1 MQIEL
6 PGEMFCRPVESDE
19 DVFAFRYDFV
29 PEGKALEDGSH
40 EQVVTEL
47 ENGDL
52 LIKGYA
58 AVWEGTDREGENFM
72 PGAFERGIKSFLG
85 SQAALCFHH
94 KADHGIGKVLDLKED
109 GKGLAIEARVDKQ
122 VPSSPLYYIY
132 NAIKK
137 GTYNGL
143 SVGGFF
149 RRKLTEAGQK
159 IADMDFTEISV
170 TPVPIHPGTSLNV
183 VAGKALQDITLPRKP
198 KKSSLEGDIRQE
210 DEMALAEI
218 AGMWN
223 RILDGIER
231 RGSGSKGTFGGEPV
245 L

>member
-1 MQIEL
+1 MYVKPL
-6 PGEMFCRPVESDE
+6 DGSD
-19 DVFAFRYDFV
+19 DTLAFRWDFV
-29 PEGKALEDGSH
+29 VEGKALEDGTA
-40 EQVVTEL
+40 EQTVTEL

-58 AVWEGTDREGENFM
+58 AVWDGDDRQGENFM
-72 PGAFERGIKSFLG
+72 EGAFERGIKSFLG

-94 KADHGIGKVLDLKED
+94 KHDHGIGKVLGLQED

-122 VPSSPLYYIY
+122 EPSSPLYYIY
-132 NAIKK
+132 NGIKK

-149 RRKLTEAGQK
+149 KRKLTEAGQK
-159 IADMDFTEISV
+159 ISDMDFTEISV
-170 TPVPIHPGTSLNV
+170 TPVPVHPGTSLSV
-183 VAGKALQDITLPRKP
+183 VAGKALSDITLPRKP
-198 KKSSLEGDIRQE
+198 SKKVNGEDIRAE
-210 DEMALAEI
+210 DEAMLGEI

-223 RILDGIER
+223 RMLDNIER